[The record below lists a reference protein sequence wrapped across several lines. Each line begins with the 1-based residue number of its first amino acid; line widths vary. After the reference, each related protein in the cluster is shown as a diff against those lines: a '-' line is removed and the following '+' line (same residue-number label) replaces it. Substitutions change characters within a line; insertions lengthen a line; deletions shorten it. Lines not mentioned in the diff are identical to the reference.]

1 MALRQLVLANRI
13 AAARARLDAISTEE
27 ETLRSRRAELVTREA
42 EIEAALNEVTTE
54 TPDDERAAAEEAAE
68 QFERDSEALTAE
80 ETETANRRA
89 SIEQQIADLQAEL
102 DEINQRAKPQ
112 PPAAHGEPEVKER
125 EDVKIMV
132 ERRKFFGME
141 VRERDAIFAQ
151 DDVKLFV
158 ERLREFKSQ
167 KRAVQGS
174 ELLIPDVFLGILR
187 EQVEM
192 RSKMLK
198 HVSLSYVPGTSSMI
212 IPGTIPEAVWTDM
225 CAELNELT
233 IGFNNLAFGG
243 HKVGGFFAVCNAVL
257 KDATAV
263 NLATE
268 FINTLAKAM
277 AKAVDKAVIF
287 GKGVYMPLGILTRLE
302 QSAKPENHSPKERE
316 WKDLRNT
323 NIKSIPASAT
333 GKTLFQEIMKVLGN
347 VEDGYS
353 DGEYVWAMNRK
364 TYLHIMIEAM
374 NVNTNGAFVSGV
386 ANRQMPVVGGDIE
399 IIADM
404 PADVIIVGFG
414 DCYKVVEREGE
425 KYATSEHYRFVQDQ
439 TVFKGEA
446 RYDGKPSIPEAW
458 AAIGLNGVTPS
469 AAGVIFAGQ
478 DPVEETNEEEA

>member
-13 AAARARLDAISTEE
+13 AAARARLDEISAAE
-27 ETLRSRRAELVTREA
+27 ETLRTRRTELETREA
-42 EIEAALNEVTTE
+42 EIEAALTEVTTE
-54 TPDDERAAAEEAAE
+54 TPEEERQAAEQAAE
-68 QFERDSEALTAE
+68 QFEHDSEALTAE
-80 ETETANRRA
+80 ETETANQRA

-102 DEINQRAKPQ
+102 EEINQRAKPQ
-112 PPAAHGEPEVKER
+112 PPAAPVETKVEKR

-132 ERRKFFGME
+132 DRRKFFGME

-151 DDVKLFV
+151 DDVKTFV

-167 KRAVQGS
+167 KRSVQGS

-187 EQVEM
+187 EQVAM

-198 HVSLSYVPGTSSMI
+198 HVSLSVIPGTSSLI
-212 IPGTIPEAVWTDM
+212 VPGTIPEAVWTDM

-277 AKAVDKAVIF
+277 AKALDKAIVF
-287 GKGVYMPLGILTRLE
+287 GKGVYMPMGILTRLE
-302 QSAKPENHSPKERE
+302 QSARPENYSPKERE
-316 WKDLRNT
+316 WKDLRST

-347 VEDGYS
+347 VEDGFS
-353 DGEYVWAMNRK
+353 DGEYVWVMNRK

-374 NVNTNGAFVSGV
+374 NVNANGAFVSGV

-404 PADVIIVGFG
+404 PADVIVVGFG

-425 KYATSEHYRFVQDQ
+425 KYASSEHYRFVQDQ

-446 RYDGKPSIPEAW
+446 RYDGKPAIAEAW

-469 AAGVIFAGQ
+469 AAGVTFAGQ
-478 DPVEETNEEEA
+478 DPVEDEEEEV